1 MANPETGASRNK
13 NASATSHDS
22 SNPTASSS
30 NTGNATPHGGETA
43 ADATTHS
50 ANTSATNQTGG
61 VATLDPTHT
70 DPPGRPAH
78 RTGGLKHRHLHFIA
92 LGSAIGT
99 GLFYGSSSAI
109 QAAGPSVL
117 FMYIIGGAVV
127 YFMLRGLGE
136 LVLRNPHSG
145 SFAEYATRYLGNW
158 AGFITGWMFALEMI
172 IVCLADLSAIGI
184 YMRFWF
190 PDVDAWVWV
199 AATLLLVGAANIAST
214 KMFGELEFG
223 LTLVKVGAVVA
234 MILGGAAVIIFGLSD
249 SHSTGPGNLVNDG
262 GFFPNGFGGFLGAYI
277 LVLFAFGGTEIIG
290 VAGASTDD
298 PRKAVPKAI
307 NTVPFRILLFYVLS
321 ILIILLI
328 NPWRTIDGE
337 QSPFVQIFSS
347 LGITWA
353 AALLNVV
360 VITAAVSAINADIF
374 GAGRVLTGLAKQ
386 RLAPQFMKRTSGDVP
401 VITTAVLLLILVVG
415 VVLNAMIPEK
425 IFTIFASLATFATVF
440 VWLMILL
447 SHVASRRGLN
457 AEQVSA
463 IQYRVPL
470 WPIGQYFAIAM
481 IMVAFGVL
489 AWIEEFRVSLAT
501 GAGFIVIMSVFYFLM
516 KPGKV
521 QGEFARA

>member
-1 MANPETGASRNK
+1 MAAPEPV
-13 NASATSHDS
+13 SATTQ
-22 SNPTASSS
+22 PRQ
-30 NTGNATPHGGETA
+30 HG
-43 ADATTHS
+43 S
-50 ANTSATNQTGG
+50 
-61 VATLDPTHT
+61 
-70 DPPGRPAH
+70 
-78 RTGGLKHRHLHFIA
+78 GLKHRHLHFIA

-117 FMYIIGGAVV
+117 LMYIVAGTVV

-145 SFAEYATRYLGNW
+145 SFAEYATKYLGSW
-158 AGFITGWMFALEMI
+158 AGFITGWMFALEMV

-184 YMRFWF
+184 YMKFWF
-190 PDVDAWVWV
+190 PDVAAWVWV
-199 AATLLLVGAANIAST
+199 AATLLVVGAANIAST

-223 LTLVKVGAVVA
+223 LTLIKVGAVVA
-234 MILGGAAVIIFGLSD
+234 MIVGGAAVILFGLSD
-249 SHSTGPGNLVNDG
+249 SHSTGPANLFNDG
-262 GFFPNGFGGFLGAYI
+262 GFFPNGFGGLVGAFI

-290 VAGASTDD
+290 VAGASTDN
-298 PRKAVPKAI
+298 PEKAVPKAI

-347 LGITWA
+347 LGISWA

-374 GAGRVLTGLAKQ
+374 GAGRVLNGLAKE
-386 RLAPQFMKRTSGDVP
+386 RLAPKFMAKTSGDVP
-401 VITTAVLLLILVVG
+401 VVTTAVLILVLIVG
-415 VVLNAMIPEK
+415 VVLNALVPEK

-447 SHVASRRGLN
+447 SHVASRRGLSS
-457 AEQVSA
+457 EQVA
-463 IQYRVPL
+463 ALTYRVPL
-470 WPIGQYFAIAM
+470 WPVGQYFSIFM
-481 IMVAFGVL
+481 ILVAFGVL
-489 AWIEEFRVSLAT
+489 AWVEEFRVSLAT
-501 GAGFIVIMSVFYFLM
+501 GAGFIVVMSVLYLAV
-516 KPGKV
+516 KPRTN
-521 QGEFARA
+521 ATH